1 MNEKGIDELPSKAEI
16 RKTRKD
22 DLVELCKKFD
32 LNSEG
37 KVAELRERLINY
49 IEEKE
54 EEEEEEIEIVEEEEE
69 EIEEEEEE
77 EEGVYKVKQK
87 PELSDETKKLLAVRE
102 KIKRKKP
109 NFKRQ
114 EWFRYKRLSESWRK
128 PRGIHSKMRRHYKY
142 RIKMVSVG
150 YGGPK
155 KVKGLHPSGFE
166 EVMVH
171 NVNDLKAIDPKK
183 QAARIGHTVGTKKRI
198 AIEEKADELG
208 IRVLNRGEV

>member
-1 MNEKGIDELPSKAEI
+1 MNEKGVDELPSKPEI
-16 RKTRKD
+16 RKARKAE
-22 DLVELCKKFD
+22 LVELCEKFD

-37 KVAELRERLINY
+37 KVAELQERLINY
-49 IEEKE
+49 IEGK
-54 EEEEEEIEIVEEEEE
+54 EEEIEIVEEEG
-69 EIEEEEEE
+69 EEEEEE
-77 EEGVYKVKQK
+77 EEEEAYKVKQK
-87 PELSDETKKLLAVRE
+87 PELSDEQKKLLAVRAR
-102 KIKRKKP
+102 IKRKKP

-114 EWFRYKRLSESWRK
+114 EWFRYKRLGMSWRK

-171 NVNDLKAIDPKK
+171 NVNDLKDIDPKK
-183 QAARIGHTVGTKKRI
+183 QAARIGHTVGTKKRM